1 MTQVNSIEIFGDMV
15 NRIKKTKL
23 TFQPGPNV
31 IIGPNGSGKSTL
43 FSLLTSKSNNIKDV
57 CKIDSIA
64 GDYYIFDFEK
74 DNPRK
79 RDYIKNG
86 FDVVSRMK
94 SHGEV
99 NKLIIKKMNTE
110 DVSDVLFL
118 LDEPEQA
125 LDMNGL
131 RELLE
136 IIKTSNAKQILINTH
151 HPFLILDKI
160 FNVVELEDGYFD
172 KIVDFTIGM
181 FEKTTG

>member
-1 MTQVNSIEIFGDMV
+1 MTQVNSIEIFGYMA
-15 NRIKKTKL
+15 NRIKKNKL
-23 TFQPGPNV
+23 IFKPGPNV

-43 FSLLTSKSNNIKDV
+43 FSLLTSKSDNIKDV
-57 CKIDSIA
+57 CNIDCIA
-64 GDYYIFDFEK
+64 GDYYCFDFEK

-79 RDYIKNG
+79 REYIKNG
-86 FDVVSRMK
+86 FDVGSRMM

-99 NKLIIKKMNTE
+99 NKLIIKKMNTS
-110 DVSDVLFL
+110 DVNNVLFL

-125 LDMNGL
+125 LDMDGL

-172 KIVDFTIGM
+172 KIANFIVDI